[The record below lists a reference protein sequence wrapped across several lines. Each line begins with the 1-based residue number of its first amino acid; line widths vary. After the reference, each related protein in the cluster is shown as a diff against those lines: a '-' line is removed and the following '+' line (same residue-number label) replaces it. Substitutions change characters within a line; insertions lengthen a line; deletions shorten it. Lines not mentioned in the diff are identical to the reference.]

1 LSGYLRAT
9 EKKSW
14 VNYDEVLGQVGES
27 RNRYHQFIQEGVEG
41 GYDTPWEKLKGQVV
55 LGQEEF
61 VQRVKRKTNGKAS
74 PREQPSMKVL
84 EAVSPDE
91 VLKKVSQ
98 ELGIKTEELVGK
110 RPARRDYRALVME
123 MMYRY
128 GRLGHGEIG
137 RRMGGLDYST
147 VSRERK
153 RLREKM
159 AVDRELRRLVEKT
172 ERLLNQR

>member
-1 LSGYLRAT
+1 
-9 EKKSW
+9 
-14 VNYDEVLGQVGES
+14 
-27 RNRYHQFIQEGVEG
+27 
-41 GYDTPWEKLKGQVV
+41 
-55 LGQEEF
+55 
-61 VQRVKRKTNGKAS
+61 
-74 PREQPSMKVL
+74 MKVL

-91 VLKKVSQ
+91 VLKKVSR

-128 GRLGHGEIG
+128 GRVGQGEIG

-159 AVDRELRRLVEKT
+159 AVDRELKRLGEKA
-172 ERLLNQR
+172 ERSLNQGEKFELGRMALEIVLCFVA

>member
-1 LSGYLRAT
+1 
-9 EKKSW
+9 
-14 VNYDEVLGQVGES
+14 
-27 RNRYHQFIQEGVEG
+27 
-41 GYDTPWEKLKGQVV
+41 
-55 LGQEEF
+55 
-61 VQRVKRKTNGKAS
+61 
-74 PREQPSMKVL
+74 MKVL

-91 VLKKVSQ
+91 VLKKVSR

-128 GRLGHGEIG
+128 GRLGQVEIG

-153 RLREKM
+153 RLRERM
-159 AVDRELRRLVEKT
+159 AVDRELKRLAEKA
-172 ERLLNQR
+172 ERLESKIKI